1 MNNNTNKIVVLTP
14 SQISFLRELIADGIA
29 GCEFSRDDM
38 RPTMIRLGLGWPPAW
53 IVKDQDRRVSR
64 GLYRVDEMD
73 DVRDLIAQEIADS
86 LGAAVCDAA
95 ERAIEDVAPAEAEPT
110 GEPGD
115 SAPRTDFDRAM
126 QTEDPPKYGYTMTD
140 ADGNE
145 FKCDQQGNP
154 APAEL
159 V

>member
-95 ERAIEDVAPAEAEPT
+95 ERAT
-110 GEPGD
+110 
-115 SAPRTDFDRAM
+115 TDFDRAM
-126 QTEDPPKYGYTMTD
+126 QTEDPPKYGYTMQD

-154 APAEL
+154 APAEF

>member
-1 MNNNTNKIVVLTP
+1 MNNNTNTIVVLTP
-14 SQISFLRELIADGIA
+14 SQIAFLRELIADGIA
-29 GCEFSRDDM
+29 GCEISRDNM

-64 GLYRVDEMD
+64 GLYRVDELD
-73 DVRDLIAQEIADS
+73 DVRELIKQETAD
-86 LGAAVCDAA
+86 A
-95 ERAIEDVAPAEAEPT
+95 VAPAEAEPT

-126 QTEDPPKYGYTMTD
+126 QTEDPPKYGYTMQD

>member
-1 MNNNTNKIVVLTP
+1 MNNTNTNKIVVLTP

-73 DVRDLIAQEIADS
+73 DVRELIKQET
-86 LGAAVCDAA
+86 A
-95 ERAIEDVAPAEAEPT
+95 ESVAPMESEPT